1 MPVQTAEAD
10 CGLNHPSFVSCLLR
24 GGSYLDIL
32 GRTER
37 AKKTG
42 VTVLRLRTAQLD
54 FVLHLAPPFFDFFAP
69 YLALRSSSWRLIDA
83 LRRRPSAKHSEFA
96 SLSECFVSCAIS

>member
-42 VTVLRLRTAQLD
+42 VMERRILESIGIPDPYRSDVEEDQPLAETRL
-54 FVLHLAPPFFDFFAP
+54 
-69 YLALRSSSWRLIDA
+69 
-83 LRRRPSAKHSEFA
+83 
-96 SLSECFVSCAIS
+96 